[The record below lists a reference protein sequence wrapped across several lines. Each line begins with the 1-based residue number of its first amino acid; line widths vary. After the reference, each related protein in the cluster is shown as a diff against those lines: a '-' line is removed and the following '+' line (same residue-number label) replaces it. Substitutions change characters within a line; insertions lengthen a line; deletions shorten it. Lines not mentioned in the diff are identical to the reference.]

1 MLIFG
6 SVNRWAMSLT
16 DSDVALL
23 WDFSTWQ
30 VGYYLYHH
38 CHYYRCY
45 DITAAWSWTASF
57 VPWKKWP
64 KPTNPIG
71 SRIIFLS
78 HHFSRLHLEKEL
90 CFRCGL
96 GLRWTGLNSWKCW
109 SWKMFLG
116 NHWRFMSLVTSW
128 KKYWLNDS
136 IIMLMVFNRRNA
148 CKHFSFSIPL
158 APWDWYLY
166 LHGWLIFN
174 GTCRYIYSSP
184 IGAASG
190 NMSWSVF
197 CDRQDQGLKPW
208 GAPSP
213 FNASEYKT

>member
-1 MLIFG
+1 MTKTNQP
-6 SVNRWAMSLT
+6 NRKPDHLPVPPFFQ
-16 DSDVALL
+16 VAPGKG
-23 WDFSTWQ
+23 
-30 VGYYLYHH
+30 V
-38 CHYYRCY
+38 
-45 DITAAWSWTASF
+45 
-57 VPWKKWP
+57 
-64 KPTNPIG
+64 
-71 SRIIFLS
+71 
-78 HHFSRLHLEKEL
+78 

-190 NMSWSVF
+190 NMSWSVSATAGSRVETLGRAF
-197 CDRQDQGLKPW
+197 SFQCLGIQDVAPVDLGEQKISVGEWKKVRFTNLGLVDEWDGCQHLPR
-208 GAPSP
+208 GA
-213 FNASEYKT
+213 K